1 MPTPSLER
9 RLEALE
15 TAREQAVPRK
25 RFRRPS
31 LLDFTQ
37 ALHIPD
43 RAHGGLIP
51 FALYPRQKEALAVM
65 AKADRLVAV
74 KARQI
79 GVTTMCLALALFST
93 QYAAHRNVLV
103 GRQALEE
110 AKDSIRRLK
119 TMHASI
125 PDVLRPQAIVEDNVQ
140 SLAFANGSRIDALS
154 STSSIGRGRSAYLGV
169 ADEVAFWPEAERQMV
184 ALEAA
189 CERLIVVSTGDG
201 PHGYL
206 PRLWKQAKAGRGG
219 WTPLFLDWTAVPS
232 RDADFY
238 RETVLEAVE
247 PRLARREYPS
257 TPEEAFQAPEGIY
270 FERFDPQRN
279 VGDIAIVP
287 EWRTARAVDHGYH
300 SPACLWIQT
309 SPAGQRFVVAELA
322 PHRLTTEE
330 FAQTILA
337 KERAF
342 GLAEPP
348 HTSYCD
354 PAGRAAN
361 VQTAQ
366 SEWEIFT
373 RFGLNPVGRASGVR
387 DGNLRL
393 MAALADEKLPLV
405 VSRDCP
411 WLIEALGS
419 VRPDKHRPD
428 IPDETSE
435 YAHILDAL
443 RYGLVNLPADAGE
456 PWTDTAPEDLGR
468 PLTAGIAYDIFNDP
482 GLLRTFYGHEF

>member
-1 MPTPSLER
+1 MPAPSLEK
-9 RLEALE
+9 RLAALE
-15 TAREQAVPRK
+15 SARAEAKPK
-25 RFRRPS
+25 ARFRRPS
-31 LLDFTQ
+31 LLDFVQ
-37 ALHIPD
+37 SLSIPD

-51 FALYPRQKEALAVM
+51 FALYPRQREALAVM
-65 AKADRLVAV
+65 AKADRLVGL

-79 GVTTMCLALALFST
+79 GMTTMCLALALHAT
-93 QYAAHRNVLV
+93 QYGAHRNVLV
-103 GRQALEE
+103 ARQALEE

-125 PDVLRPQAIVEDNVQ
+125 PEALRPQRIVEDNAQ

-154 STSSIGRGRSAYLGV
+154 STSSIGRGRSAYLGI
-169 ADEVAFWPEAERQMV
+169 ADEAAFWPEAERQMV

-206 PRLWKQAKAGRGG
+206 PRLWKQAKAGKGG
-219 WTPLFLDWTAVPS
+219 WTALFLDWRAVPS

-257 TPEEAFQAPEGIY
+257 VVEEAFQAPEGIY
-270 FERFDPQRN
+270 FERFDAQRN
-279 VGDIAIVP
+279 VAPVKIMAN
-287 EWRTARAVDHGYH
+287 WRTVRAVDHGYH

-309 SPAGQRFVVAELA
+309 SPAGQRFVVAEFV

-330 FAQTILA
+330 FAQAILA
-337 KERAF
+337 KERTF

-348 HTSYCD
+348 QVSYCD

-361 VQTAQ
+361 VQTAE
-366 SEWEIFT
+366 SEWEIF
-373 RFGLNPVGRASGVR
+373 RRLGLNPVGRASGVR

-393 MAALADEKLPLV
+393 MAALADEKQPLV
-405 VSRDCP
+405 VSRDCS
-411 WLIEALGS
+411 WLVEALGS
-419 VRPDKHRPD
+419 IRPDKHRPD

-443 RYGLVNLPADAGE
+443 RYGLVNLPADVGD

-468 PLTAGIAYDIFNDP
+468 PLTAGLARQVFNDP
-482 GLLRTFYGHEF
+482 SLLESWHGRIF